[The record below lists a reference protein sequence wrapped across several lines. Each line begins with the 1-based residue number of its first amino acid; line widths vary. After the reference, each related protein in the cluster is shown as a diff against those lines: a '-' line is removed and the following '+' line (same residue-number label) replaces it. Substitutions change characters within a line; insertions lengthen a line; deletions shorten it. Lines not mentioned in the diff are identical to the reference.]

1 MSAHLFPMHHSEAAS
16 GAVDSRVIDDS
27 MRLPVLILFGSALH
41 WLIAAALVSVVL
53 SIELFLPGLLGG
65 ISFLSYGRL
74 APIARDLFLYGW
86 ASQAALA
93 AGIWLTARL
102 AGRPLA
108 SSPFGGVLQSTL
120 IISATVLWNLAVLLG
135 SLAILA
141 GYSTGVEWLEY
152 PTWASATLFLA
163 FLLIGI
169 WALLLFDR
177 RTNERAEVAQWY
189 LVAGFCSFPWIY
201 GTANLLLT
209 WKPVQASAQGPIQ
222 AWFHGSFLSLW
233 LLPVALAAL
242 YALIPRI
249 LGAHLH
255 RRNLAPLGF
264 WSLLLLGG
272 WSGLGHLIG
281 GPVPAWMTAGGVVSS
296 ALFLIPVV
304 IILINLLGIVLHHPE
319 KESQSLSF
327 RFLIFGTYAF
337 LVLGVL
343 SALISWPDISGIV
356 RFTGVTEAETQLW
369 ILGAISLP
377 LLGVLYEAIPQLLG
391 RDCWC
396 RTLADLHYWLTV
408 VGFWLLVG
416 VLALEGFFTGLALS
430 DPTVSFLNIASYAY
444 PFYVL
449 EAAANLILLSAAAI
463 LGINMTRALA
473 GDYFFPKK

>member
-1 MSAHLFPMHHSEAAS
+1 MSSQLFPMHHSEAAS
-16 GAVDSRVIDDS
+16 GALDSRVIDDS
-27 MRLPVLILFGSALH
+27 MRLPVMILFGNAVH
-41 WLIAAALVSVVL
+41 WLVVAALVSVVL
-53 SIELFLPGLLGG
+53 SIELVLPGLSCS

-108 SSPFGGVLQSTL
+108 ASPLGGVLQSTL
-120 IISATVLWNLAVLLG
+120 IISATVLWNLAILLG

-152 PTWASATLFLA
+152 PNWASAALFVA

-169 WALLLFDR
+169 WALLLFDSR
-177 RTNERAEVAQWY
+177 INERAEVAQWY

-209 WKPVQASAQGPIQ
+209 WKPIQASAQGSVQ
-222 AWFHGSFLSLW
+222 AWFSGSFLALW
-233 LLPVALAAL
+233 LLPVSLAAL

-264 WSLLLLGG
+264 WSLLLVGG
-272 WSGLGHLIG
+272 WYGLQHLIG
-281 GPVPAWMTAGGVVSS
+281 GPVPAWMTAGGVVSGV
-296 ALFLIPVV
+296 LFLIPVV
-304 IILINLLGIVLHHPE
+304 IILINLLAIVFHNADHETP
-319 KESQSLSF
+319 SISL
-327 RFLIFGTYAF
+327 RFLIFGTYTLLA
-337 LVLGVL
+337 VGVI
-343 SALISWPDISGIV
+343 SAIVSWPDISGIV
-356 RFTGVTEAETQLW
+356 RFTGVTEAKTQLW

-377 LLGVLYEAIPQLLG
+377 LLGVLYEALPQLLG

-396 RTLADLHYWLTV
+396 RRLADLHYWLTV

-416 VLALEGFFTGLALS
+416 VLVMEGFFTGLALS

-449 EAAANLILLSAAAI
+449 EAAANLILLSAAMI
-463 LGINMTRALA
+463 LGINMTRALS